1 MRSWSLHKVYG
12 FKTYS
17 EVKKHIK
24 LHIEIY
30 SYLKISEITFTTSTI
45 TISKD
50 LSGELESI
58 QINALIYFRS
68 RFEHPDLKLK
78 SIFSDSGIDCTVGD
92 LQIKERTKTM
102 YRQSAKFIIDMR
114 RCVFLKEQIEK
125 DIIIKTLSGK
135 QFDLSECL

>member
-1 MRSWSLHKVYG
+1 MRSWNLHKVYG

-58 QINALIYFRS
+58 QVRANIYFRS
-68 RFEHPDLKLK
+68 WTKSPNLRLK
-78 SIFSDSGIDCTVGD
+78 SIFSDTGIDCTVGD

-102 YRQSAKFIIDMR
+102 YRQSAKFIIDIL

-125 DIIIKTLSGK
+125 DIIINALSGK
-135 QFDLSECL
+135 QFKLWNL